1 MKVLFYISSMG
12 GGGAQRVLWSLA
24 NYLNSNLGF
33 DVSVATNLSESIAY
47 PFDDNINLIDLERG
61 INNKKGIS
69 HYIHS
74 IISIKKIY
82 KEVVPDLVIS
92 FQRGMNGMVLSSLLC
107 TKAKIICSEHNHYLR
122 KYGVVEDTMKKL
134 FYWRSNAVTV
144 LTRHDL
150 KICKDQKKSNVV
162 YMPNPL
168 RQIMVNST
176 IRNKVVLA
184 AGVVDRWETKGFDLL
199 IKAWGKICHKH
210 PEWILQIA
218 GKGSAESMDYLRNI
232 AQCNNCINVEFLGFR
247 TDISTIMQESAVFA
261 LSSRFEGLPMALL
274 EAMQAG
280 CCCVSFD
287 CETGP
292 NEIIRDE
299 TDGLLVPALD
309 VDKFSAALDKV
320 MSDQTMR
327 ENFSSQAQKSIL
339 DKYSEYYVMDR
350 WKILFSKLTSKK

>member
-1 MKVLFYISSMG
+1 MKVLFYISNMG

-33 DVSVATNLSESIAY
+33 DVSVATDLSKTIAY
-47 PFDDNINLIDLERG
+47 SFVDNINLIDLEKG
-61 INNKKGIS
+61 INNKKGFS

-82 KEVVPDLVIS
+82 KEVAPDLVIS

-107 TKAKIICSEHNHYLR
+107 TKAKIICSEHSHYLR
-122 KYGVVEDTMKKL
+122 KYGIVEDTMMKL

-144 LTRHDL
+144 LTQHDL
-150 KICKDQKKSNVV
+150 KICKVKKKSNAV

-168 RQIMVNST
+168 QQVVVNSSV
-176 IRNKVVLA
+176 RNKVILA
-184 AGVVDRWETKGFDLL
+184 VGEVDRWEIKGFDLL

-210 PEWILQIA
+210 PEWTLQIA
-218 GKGSAESMDYLRNI
+218 GKGSDKSMQYLREIEQSNK
-232 AQCNNCINVEFLGFR
+232 CINVKFLGFR
-247 TDISTIMQESAVFA
+247 TDISKIMQESAIFA

-292 NEIIRDE
+292 NEIIRNE

-309 VDKFSAALDKV
+309 VDKFSEALDKV
-320 MSDQTMR
+320 ISDQALR
-327 ENFSSQAQKSIL
+327 KNFSGLAQKSVL
-339 DKYSEYYVMDR
+339 DKYSQDYVMNR

>member
-33 DVSVATNLSESIAY
+33 DVSVATNLSKSVAY
-47 PFDDNINLIDLERG
+47 PFDDNIKLIDLEKG
-61 INNKKGIS
+61 TNNKKGIR

-74 IISIKKIY
+74 IISIKRIY
-82 KEVVPDLVIS
+82 KDVAPDLVIS

-122 KYGVVEDTMKKL
+122 EYGTVEDTMMKL

-150 KICKDQKKSNVV
+150 KICKDKKKSNFV

-168 RQIMVNST
+168 QQIVITST
-176 IRNKVVLA
+176 VRNKVVLA
-184 AGVVDRWETKGFDLL
+184 AGVVDRWEIKGFDLL
-199 IKAWGKICHKH
+199 IKAWGRICHKH
-210 PEWILQIA
+210 PDWTLQIA
-218 GKGSAESMDYLRNI
+218 GKGSDKSMEYLRNI
-232 AQCNNCINVEFLGFR
+232 AQSNKCINVEFLGFR
-247 TDISTIMQESAVFA
+247 TGISKIMQESEVFA

-292 NEIIRDE
+292 NEIIRNE
-299 TDGLLVPALD
+299 IDGLLVPALD
-309 VDKFSAALDKV
+309 VNKFSEALDNV
-320 MSDQTMR
+320 MSNQTLR
-327 ENFSSQAQKSIL
+327 ENFSIQAQKSVL
-339 DKYSEYYVMDR
+339 EKYSEDYVMNR
-350 WKILFSKLTSKK
+350 WKILFSKLK